1 MYWTPGIAWGTRD
14 RHKWHRLLPGL
25 QEVYRLWG
33 MAESEEIKS
42 NWSSQVPEV
51 KNVKGESTFQR
62 CIKDDLS
69 KAITFRVLEGEQKL
83 TGFCR
88 NAFRDRTLHVPQP
101 KSVWDKTE
109 DMMGSDP
116 FLLLGEFEAL
126 SNWFGK
132 AKIKTIFF
140 YHFKITL
147 GRSWSKTPKETRK
160 LERRLFGKLKQC
172 W

>member
-51 KNVKGESTFQR
+51 KNVKGESTFQW

-109 DMMGSDP
+109 DMMGSYP

-132 AKIKTIFF
+132 AKTKTIFF

-160 LERRLFGKLKQC
+160 LERGLFGKLKQC